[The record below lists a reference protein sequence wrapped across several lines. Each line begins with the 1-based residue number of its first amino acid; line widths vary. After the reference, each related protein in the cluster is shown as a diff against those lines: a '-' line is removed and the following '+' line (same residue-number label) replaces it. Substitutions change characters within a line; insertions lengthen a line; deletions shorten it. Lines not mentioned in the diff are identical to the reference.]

1 MAITVGKPAP
11 EFALP
16 SSDGTTQTLASLRG
30 SLVVVYFYPRDNT
43 PGCTIEAE
51 AFRDA
56 LPALTKLGAK
66 VFGVSKDSLA
76 SHGKFRDKFKLNF
89 PLLTDADG
97 AMLTAYGAWGEKVM
111 YGKAMLGIIRS
122 TVLIGADGR
131 VLAHWPKVSVKGHA
145 EAVLEAVRAARSG
158 GGTAAAP
165 AAPAKKAA
173 PAAKQAAPAAKA
185 PAKPAPKKPVA
196 VQKPAPGA
204 KKPAPAPKKP
214 LNPVKKPAPKSPARG
229 KGR

>member
-145 EAVLEAVRAARSG
+145 EAVLEAVRAARRG

-165 AAPAKKAA
+165 AAPTKKAT
-173 PAAKQAAPAAKA
+173 PAAKA
-185 PAKPAPKKPVA
+185 PAKPAPRKPVA

-204 KKPAPAPKKP
+204 KKPAHAPKKP
-214 LNPVKKPAPKSPARG
+214 LNPVKKPAPAAKKKKA
-229 KGR
+229 

>member
-145 EAVLEAVRAARSG
+145 EAVLEAVRAARRG

-165 AAPAKKAA
+165 AAPTKKAT
-173 PAAKQAAPAAKA
+173 PAAKA
-185 PAKPAPKKPVA
+185 PAKPAPRKPVA

-214 LNPVKKPAPKSPARG
+214 LNPVKKPAPAAKKKKA
-229 KGR
+229 